1 MLSRQSSDI
10 AIRSSCYSSETEDSL
25 KCAKGVW
32 CIIEKTEMLSS
43 LIKIDYK
50 INFKK
55 EEQTSQESG
64 MWFSVQPLGW
74 VLIVVNFSIGNG
86 TIALRRILKT

>member
-1 MLSRQSSDI
+1 
-10 AIRSSCYSSETEDSL
+10 
-25 KCAKGVW
+25 
-32 CIIEKTEMLSS
+32 MLSS

-55 EEQTSQESG
+55 EEQTSRESG

-74 VLIVVNFSIGNG
+74 VLIVVSFSIGNG
-86 TIALRRILKT
+86 TIALRRILKTGKSLLFSSETLVGINLGDNLELKE